1 MGQESCLIDGGLHHV
16 PSQVL
21 AGGCSRTR
29 RDVEVAEGE
38 EGVKDIR
45 LSIKASL
52 HWNHSY
58 DAALPLQLI
67 PLSSHCVNTIQKLG
81 PGHVGE
87 RGTGSALGS
96 EFDIVVKEWV
106 ERADVSPSW
115 ILSDAAFWCTE
126 REIEEQEEQSA
137 IPETPSPTKLPGAS
151 KLTTAKGEQQM
162 EAQVRIAPSLATM
175 MSDLIEQNSLL
186 LVSVRAL
193 DATESLESSAAVGS
207 SNDRNSAWTQLAL
220 LGGIALNGRVGFLQ
234 FVSEAAEKQT
244 SVDTAVTAIQQ
255 TAAGVPGAAGAPTPE
270 PFVSH
275 MLEEW
280 MCKQCDRSL
289 DMGKSEQGVAAG
301 TNFAEA
307 EEPRNEDKSHGQDEP
322 ATRPEEKARSKL
334 LQMARSHQRTLECS
348 SVVSAASHAAPSSGM
363 VAEDT
368 RSALSIFAGGDGS
381 TLFVLGE
388 RRGDGV
394 AKCADSTAVHLTSL
408 ARAALTEGEALQQM
422 DERYELLQTEYLD
435 RNPRTLFEQVI
446 PECMEALQKL
456 HACSSSHRTSVGDRR
471 VGCERD
477 GEPGVDAGT
486 VYSEEEDMGNRGD
499 GKGPSGLKM
508 NEQEGG
514 QEAED
519 SAEARVADAGKD
531 PRQVIKSHVTSNW
544 IKKPKEWKAWVGKG
558 VPKEVCKRRHEFQAL
573 LRLYLVGLMGKSVSD
588 PLPMHGQVMTFVLR
602 SALFHY
608 RARVGMRGGTPSENS
623 CSSTLC
629 V

>member
-1 MGQESCLIDGGLHHV
+1 
-16 PSQVL
+16 VL

-307 EEPRNEDKSHGQDEP
+307 AEPRNEDKSRGQDEP

-368 RSALSIFAGGDGS
+368 RSALSVFAGGDGS

>member
-1 MGQESCLIDGGLHHV
+1 
-16 PSQVL
+16 
-21 AGGCSRTR
+21 
-29 RDVEVAEGE
+29 VAEGE

-52 HWNHSY
+52 HWNPTY

-67 PLSSHCVNTIQKLG
+67 PLSSHCVNAIQKLG

-96 EFDIVVKEWV
+96 ELDIVVKEWV

-151 KLTTAKGEQQM
+151 KLTTAKGEQEM
-162 EAQVRIAPSLATM
+162 EAQVRTIAPSLATM
-175 MSDLIEQNSLL
+175 MSHLIEQNSLL

-193 DATESLESSAAVGS
+193 GATESLASSAAVGS

-220 LGGIALNGRVGFLQ
+220 LGGIAPNGRVGFLQ

-255 TAAGVPGAAGAPTPE
+255 TAAAVPGAAGAPTPE

-301 TNFAEA
+301 TNIAEA
-307 EEPRNEDKSHGQDEP
+307 AEPRDEDKSRGQDEP

-334 LQMARSHQRTLECS
+334 LQMARSHPRTLECS
-348 SVVSAASHAAPSSGM
+348 SAVSAASHAAPSSGM
-363 VAEDT
+363 VAEGT
-368 RSALSIFAGGDGS
+368 RSALSVSAGGGGS
-381 TLFVLGE
+381 TLFVLGD

-394 AKCADSTAVHLTSL
+394 AKCADSTAVHSASL
-408 ARAALTEGEALQQM
+408 VRAALTEGEALRQM

-456 HACSSSHRTSVGDRR
+456 HACSSSHRTSVGVRGG
-471 VGCERD
+471 GCVRHE
-477 GEPGVDAGT
+477 EPGVDAGT

-499 GKGPSGLKM
+499 GKGPAGLKM

-514 QEAED
+514 QEAEEN
-519 SAEARVADAGKD
+519 AEANPADAGKD

-544 IKKPKEWKAWVGKG
+544 IKKPKEWKAWAGKG
-558 VPKEVCKRRHEFQAL
+558 VPKDVCKRRHEFQAL
-573 LRLYLVGLMGKSVSD
+573 LRLYMVGFMGKSVSD
-588 PLPMHGQVMTFVLR
+588 PLPMQGQVMTFVLR

-608 RARVGMRGGTPSENS
+608 RARVGIRGGTPSENA